1 MKATLLHSISKF
13 TLLFILLFSQTNF
26 SQSFEKNGTV
36 EEKVKNYFNLTR
48 ENIHLHFNKET
59 YINNETI
66 WFKGYVIDK
75 ASGILNIET
84 TNVYIS
90 LLDTEKN
97 VIGTKLVLS
106 NFGTFNG
113 QWDLDKNLVSGTYY
127 IHAYTNFMNNFDENE
142 SSLFKITIL
151 NPVEREVVDNRDSL
165 ENASIEIA
173 VEGGNFIF
181 ECNNRIGVS
190 IKNCKGIGIQID
202 NIKVI
207 DSNNNVINQFSTNRQ
222 GYGAFNILNTK
233 NEHYKIV
240 VENNYAKIEE
250 KLPMVQIEGITLNTS
265 SHTNPENVLIEI
277 ATNKNTLKQIKNKKY
292 QLIFHKNQSVN
303 RSEIKISEELSK
315 IFVDKKNLLNGI
327 NFIKLLDENNQLIA
341 ERIIYNHLN
350 PKNNLTINKVKT
362 ENDSIIFRGNIKNK
376 LGTISISALPS
387 ETISSFENNAITSQ
401 LEINNYL
408 LENLNNYSYYF
419 DEFDRNKNYELDLF
433 LMTQKKSK
441 YDWKNLLNT
450 TPKSEY
456 EFQKGIM
463 INVSL
468 NQTLPQK
475 NNTKYSGNLI
485 IPNQNTILQE
495 TINEKNIFVFKNVIV
510 KDSSEVVFT
519 LNLNGE
525 TFNRQIHSVAQPIN
539 QYTKVKVP
547 NVKHCTTSTFV
558 KNEQQLLD
566 FPINNKTI
574 LLNSVEVSIKKD
586 ELKFVNEQPQ
596 NKMARGIKIDPERE
610 HLSLLQFLQKNGYNI
625 TNTPN
630 LVRVQ
635 NVGIRKVNGDPS
647 EPVIFIDDFRVID
660 LTFLREYNSSDVDEI
675 YFNKFDNSNQSGNG
689 ELGTIRIYLRRDL
702 NFDKIKTRGLKVNR
716 IINGFQIEKK
726 FLNPYDSNFNLD
738 SFKKHGTI
746 HWIPNIYT
754 DNNGDF
760 EFKIP
765 ILEQEKILLNIQG
778 IDIDGNPYYQNKIVN
793 VKE

>member
-1 MKATLLHSISKF
+1 MKATLLHSISKIS
-13 TLLFILLFSQTNF
+13 LLFLVLFSQTNY
-26 SQSFEKNGTV
+26 SQSLEKNV
-36 EEKVKNYFNLTR
+36 NIEEKVKNYFNLTR

-75 ASGILNIET
+75 VSGILNIET
-84 TNVYIS
+84 TNVYVS
-90 LLDTEKN
+90 LLDTEKK
-97 VIGTKLVLS
+97 VIGTKLQLS
-106 NFGTFNG
+106 NFGNFKGN
-113 QWDLDKNLVSGTYY
+113 WELDKNLPSGTYY
-127 IHAYTNFMNNFDENE
+127 IHAYTNFMNNFLENE

-151 NPVEREVVDNRDSL
+151 NPKEREVVENKDPL

-173 VEGGNFIF
+173 VEGGNFVF
-181 ECNNRIGVS
+181 QCNNRIGVS

-233 NEHYKIV
+233 NEQYKIV

-250 KLPMVQIEGITLNTS
+250 KLPMVQIEGLTLNTS
-265 SHTNPENVLIEI
+265 SHTNTENILIEI
-277 ATNKNTLKQIKNKKY
+277 ATNKNTLKKIKNIKY

-303 RSEIKISEELSK
+303 RSEITISEELTK
-315 IFVDKKNLLNGI
+315 IFVEKKNLLNGI

-341 ERIIYNHLN
+341 ERIIYNPLN
-350 PKNNLTINKVKT
+350 PKNNLTITKVKT

-387 ETISSFENNAITSQ
+387 ETISSFENNAITSG

-419 DEFDRNKNYELDLF
+419 NEFDRNKNYELDLF
-433 LMTQKKSK
+433 LMTQKDSK
-441 YDWKNLLNT
+441 YDWKNILNT
-450 TPKSEY
+450 TPKNDY
-456 EFQKGIM
+456 EFQKGIT
-463 INVSL
+463 INVTL

-475 NNTKYSGNLI
+475 NNTKYTGNLI
-485 IPNQNTILQE
+485 IPNENTILQE
-495 TINEKNIFVFKNVIV
+495 TMNEKNTFVFKNVIV
-510 KDSSEVVFT
+510 KDSSEAVFT

-525 TFNRQIHSVAQPIN
+525 TFNRQIQSVAQPIN

-547 NVKHCTTSTFV
+547 NIKHCTTSTFV

-574 LLNSVEVSIKKD
+574 LLKSVEVSKKKD
-586 ELKFVNEQPQ
+586 ELRFVNEQPQ
-596 NKMARGIKIDPERE
+596 NKMARGIKIDPEKER
-610 HLSLLQFLQKNGYNI
+610 LSLLQFLQKNGYNV

-630 LVRVQ
+630 AVRVL
-635 NVGIRKVNGDPS
+635 NVGARRANGD
-647 EPVIFIDDFRVID
+647 ETAPVIFIDDIPIND
-660 LTFLREYNSSDVDEI
+660 LTFLREYNSSDIDEI
-675 YFNKFDNSNQSGNG
+675 YFNKFDNSSQTRNG

-702 NFDKIKTRGLKVNR
+702 NFDKIKTRGLKVNL
-716 IINGFQIEKK
+716 ITNGFEKEK
-726 FLNPYDSNFNLD
+726 PFSNPYDSNFNFD
-738 SFKKHGTI
+738 SFKKHGTL
-746 HWIPNIYT
+746 HWIPNIYS
-754 DNNGDF
+754 DNEGNF

-778 IDIDGNPYYQNKIVN
+778 IDIDGTLYYQNIIIN
-793 VKE
+793 AKE